1 MINDAGYDKPHCCFW
16 TEDLKVLGE
25 KPTPVNK
32 IEAEIRKR
40 TEENCGKTDVSSVP
54 IILRVRYKYC
64 SNLTIYDTP
73 GFRKGA
79 NDPLTPKIA
88 KMVQKLIEPKHRII
102 ICLEQST
109 VEWCNTQV
117 RPLVQKVDPNF
128 DRTIVVTTKFNNRIN
143 QFRNK
148 EEVDGYMSTDGQLS
162 GKQVFFISLPSGHNA
177 RELAEDEFKERILE
191 TYLEDYKHLCRVG
204 FDEKYKNYLGFFTL
218 RKYLESVLNMRY
230 KECLLPIA
238 TKMEQAIQVRKAKL
252 DKLNHDM
259 KEIESDNIEQAVV
272 KIINAYVTNI
282 THALN
287 GTNMFDTLKNGLT
300 LEEEKKE
307 SKCEGWPNYEL
318 DLKIRNAQYKLYGG
332 SQLERLLAEFEI
344 VAHSQEFPRT
354 SDDEVVV
361 TIGLNSLHTTPDYD
375 RGASELA
382 QKKCR
387 SIFQPLIDVLM
398 VRSKFIMSKLFHIVL
413 EHMANDS
420 VNTKY
425 KPFFEELQ
433 KVSDSFI
440 DKVLV
445 DVRHKTDDEFDTFT
459 KIMDWDLMQYCS
471 SKQSM
476 EYNLLE
482 PKKEDTVKR
491 VQGITEEE
499 VEKFQFFGNDRSREL
514 TEERCQ
520 KIKTVAAKL
529 FAGVRLLFVKYIRAK
544 YNAFFLN
551 PIFTEMD
558 NMIRCYFT
566 SMGGDRLKEMM
577 GIQIVQLR
585 NTKARLEDVIQKLSA
600 QRDKFQNLI
609 ELLNMKKVKRSQALT
624 KSH

>member
-1 MINDAGYDKPHCCFW
+1 
-16 TEDLKVLGE
+16 
-25 KPTPVNK
+25 
-32 IEAEIRKR
+32 
-40 TEENCGKTDVSSVP
+40 
-54 IILRVRYKYC
+54 
-64 SNLTIYDTP
+64 
-73 GFRKGA
+73 
-79 NDPLTPKIA
+79 
-88 KMVQKLIEPKHRII
+88 
-102 ICLEQST
+102 
-109 VEWCNTQV
+109 
-117 RPLVQKVDPNF
+117 
-128 DRTIVVTTKFNNRIN
+128 
-143 QFRNK
+143 
-148 EEVDGYMSTDGQLS
+148 
-162 GKQVFFISLPSGHNA
+162 
-177 RELAEDEFKERILE
+177 
-191 TYLEDYKHLCRVG
+191 
-204 FDEKYKNYLGFFTL
+204 
-218 RKYLESVLNMRY
+218 
-230 KECLLPIA
+230 
-238 TKMEQAIQVRKAKL
+238 
-252 DKLNHDM
+252 
-259 KEIESDNIEQAVV
+259 
-272 KIINAYVTNI
+272 
-282 THALN
+282 
-287 GTNMFDTLKNGLT
+287 
-300 LEEEKKE
+300 
-307 SKCEGWPNYEL
+307 
-318 DLKIRNAQYKLYGG
+318 
-332 SQLERLLAEFEI
+332 
-344 VAHSQEFPRT
+344 
-354 SDDEVVV
+354 
-361 TIGLNSLHTTPDYD
+361 
-375 RGASELA
+375 
-382 QKKCR
+382 
-387 SIFQPLIDVLM
+387 
-398 VRSKFIMSKLFHIVL
+398 
-413 EHMANDS
+413 MANDS

-609 ELLNMKKVKRSQALT
+609 ELLNMKKGKRSQALA